1 MRNHV
6 RCCWELPHVF
16 RRNPDFTLP
25 ASLGGLK
32 IPVRAVL
39 LVGFFHYHSRVLK
52 AWVATYIPIVREAFW
67 QKNTVR
73 ERHIHIPIPVSL
85 DNLSLATLTGN
96 HVRPIFS
103 KRRGCLLIWGEGGA
117 GKTSLACQIAKWAV
131 ASDEAE
137 RLCNHYMLPVLIE
150 QELDGA
156 VAQGRPPF
164 IEAIRGQLQ
173 ALVGETEPISPELL
187 ERLLRQQH
195 ILVLVDHFSE
205 MSEATRREIRPGHP
219 DFPVNALVVTSRIEE
234 PLDGVPKSTIKPLR
248 IEGNRLSSFMEAYL
262 RQRGKRDLF
271 DDLEYFDACRR
282 LSLMAGQR
290 NITVLLAKLYAEL
303 LISAKEGLRETDLPD
318 NIPDL
323 MLSYVNELNRGA
335 GKDEPD
341 NRSVHRD
348 LKAIAWECLRQ
359 TFRPGFVKR
368 DTAIVEHI
376 EGLLSC
382 QREMSL

>member
-1 MRNHV
+1 V
-6 RCCWELPHVF
+6 GILAYSVSLLACCCALLWLRPLWLLRLNEVLKPF
-16 RRNPDFTLP
+16 TDFTLP

-52 AWVATYIPIVREAFW
+52 AWVATHIPIVREAFW
-67 QKNTVR
+67 QKHTVR
-73 ERHIHIPIPVSL
+73 ERLIHIPTPVSL
-85 DNLSLATLTGN
+85 DNLSLATFTGN
-96 HVRPIFS
+96 YVRPVFS

-117 GKTSLACQIAKWAV
+117 GKTSLACQIAKWALD
-131 ASDEAE
+131 SDEAE
-137 RLCNHYMLPVLIE
+137 RLWGHYMLPVLIE
-150 QELDGA
+150 QELDLV

-173 ALVGETEPISPELL
+173 ALVGETEPISSELL
-187 ERLLRQQH
+187 ERLLRHQH
-195 ILVLVDHFSE
+195 VLVIVDHFSE

-219 DFPVNALVVTSRIEE
+219 DFPVNALVVTSRMEE

-271 DDLEYFDACRR
+271 DDPEYFDACRR
-282 LSLMAGQR
+282 LSLMVGQR

-303 LISAKEGLRETDLPD
+303 LISAKEGLRENDLPD

-323 MLSYVNELNRGA
+323 MLSYLERVA
-335 GKDEPD
+335 
-341 NRSVHRD
+341 
-348 LKAIAWECLRQ
+348 
-359 TFRPGFVKR
+359 
-368 DTAIVEHI
+368 
-376 EGLLSC
+376 
-382 QREMSL
+382 